1 MYKDNCIRFFG
12 IIAVLAIC
20 LNTGCKNDS
29 GEFNDDGTEI
39 DSALNGDH
47 VKKVKMIFYN
57 IPSPLEMANLL
68 QNAGADYNP
77 DILNSYDRYYNYTT
91 NAKTALNLGIYGA
104 DLSYTRMFDQIQ
116 ASVNYLASIRKLSDG
131 LGIPE
136 AEGSFAISKI
146 EENIENK
153 DSILKIISTTYSN
166 ADSYLKE
173 NGRGSTAAMIL
184 MGGWIEALYIATH
197 IIDEKNQ
204 NQDVINRIAEQ
215 KFSLSNLVELIV
227 SYEDDPDLQKF
238 VPQLKQLQAKFEQI
252 EITYTKGEIITNE
265 ETMTTIIDSEM
276 TINVSF
282 DIIKDIAKIVEE
294 IRSEIIE

>member
-1 MYKDNCIRFFG
+1 MMKFNNLLYSV
-12 IIAVLAIC
+12 VLVIFVFIF
-20 LNTGCKNDS
+20 GCKS
-29 GEFNDDGTEI
+29 GTNQTDDDVNVQDESLL
-39 DSALNGDH
+39 DKEH

-57 IPSPLEMANLL
+57 IPSPMEMANLL

-77 DILNSYDRYYNYTT
+77 DILNDYRSYYKYTT
-91 NAKTALNLGIYGA
+91 NAKLALNLGIYGA

-116 ASVNYLASIRKLSDG
+116 SSVNYLTSIRKMSDG

-136 AEGSFAISKI
+136 EEGSFTINKI

-153 DSILKIISTTYSN
+153 DSILSIISVTYSN

-184 MGGWIEALYIATH
+184 LGGWLEALYIATN

-204 NQDVINRIAEQ
+204 NPDIINRIAEQ
-215 KFSLSNLVELIV
+215 KFSLSNLIELIV
-227 SYEDDPDLQKF
+227 SYESDQDIQKY

-252 EITYTKGEIITNE
+252 EITYTKGEIITDE
-265 ETMTTIIDSEM
+265 EKMITIIDSQM
-276 TINVSF
+276 TIDVSF
-282 DIIKDIAKIVEE
+282 DVIIDIGNIVEE

>member
-1 MYKDNCIRFFG
+1 MYKDNFIRFLG
-12 IIAVLAIC
+12 VVAVIIVC

-29 GEFNDDGTEI
+29 DGVKEDGTEI
-39 DSALNGDH
+39 DSSLNSDH

-57 IPSPLEMANLL
+57 IPSPMEMANLL

-77 DILNSYDRYYNYTT
+77 DILNDYDRYYNYTT

-204 NQDVINRIAEQ
+204 NQEVINRIAEQ

-227 SYEDDPDLQKF
+227 SYENDPDLQKF

-276 TINVSF
+276 TINVTF
-282 DIIKDIAKIVEE
+282 DIINDIGKIVEE

>member
-1 MYKDNCIRFFG
+1 MKFNNLLYSV
-12 IIAVLAIC
+12 VLVIFVFIF
-20 LNTGCKNDS
+20 GCKS
-29 GEFNDDGTEI
+29 GTNQTDDDVNVQDESLL
-39 DSALNGDH
+39 DKEH

-57 IPSPLEMANLL
+57 IPSPMEMANLL

-77 DILNSYDRYYNYTT
+77 DILNDYRSYYKYTT
-91 NAKTALNLGIYGA
+91 NAKLALNLGIYGA

-116 ASVNYLASIRKLSDG
+116 SSVNYLTSIRKMSDG

-136 AEGSFAISKI
+136 EEGSFTINKI

-153 DSILKIISTTYSN
+153 DSILSIISVTYSN

-184 MGGWIEALYIATH
+184 LGGWLEALYIATN

-204 NQDVINRIAEQ
+204 NPDIINRIAEQ
-215 KFSLSNLVELIV
+215 KFSLSNLIELIV
-227 SYEDDPDLQKF
+227 SYESDQDIQKY

-252 EITYTKGEIITNE
+252 EITYTKGEIITDE
-265 ETMTTIIDSEM
+265 EKMITIIDSQM
-276 TINVSF
+276 TIDVSF
-282 DIIKDIAKIVEE
+282 DVIIDIGNIVEE